1 MVRPAHG
8 SPLGRQGAEY
18 PFARRVQLQVG
29 GERDP
34 GLDFTGRPA
43 LATRF
48 LHENPGERLR
58 TQTVRLGLS
67 GGPWGGLL
75 SLSAL
80 TGVGPRGQGRAAVQG
95 ALRVGR
101 LWEAR

>member
-1 MVRPAHG
+1 M
-8 SPLGRQGAEY
+8 
-18 PFARRVQLQVG
+18 G

-48 LHENPGERLR
+48 LHQNQGERLR

-67 GGPWGGLL
+67 GGPWWALL
-75 SLSAL
+75 SLLAL
-80 TGVGPRGQGRAAVQG
+80 TGMGTRGQGRAAVQG
-95 ALRVGR
+95 ALGVGR